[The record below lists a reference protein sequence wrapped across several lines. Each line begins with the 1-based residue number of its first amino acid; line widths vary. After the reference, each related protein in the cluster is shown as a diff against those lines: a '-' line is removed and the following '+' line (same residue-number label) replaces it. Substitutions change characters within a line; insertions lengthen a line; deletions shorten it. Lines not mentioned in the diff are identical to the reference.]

1 MKTVSF
7 LRISALTGSL
17 LLKQLR
23 RAASKSRY
31 VYMYHTTA
39 IYRYLKNI
47 WVEQNPFET
56 YPRTFSLC
64 MALYAEGVSVLL
76 RARPKEL
83 EKKGA
88 AMILPHLLPTST
100 RHRIV
105 DRFTENK

>member
-1 MKTVSF
+1 
-7 LRISALTGSL
+7 
-17 LLKQLR
+17 
-23 RAASKSRY
+23 
-31 VYMYHTTA
+31 
-39 IYRYLKNI
+39 
-47 WVEQNPFET
+47 
-56 YPRTFSLC
+56 